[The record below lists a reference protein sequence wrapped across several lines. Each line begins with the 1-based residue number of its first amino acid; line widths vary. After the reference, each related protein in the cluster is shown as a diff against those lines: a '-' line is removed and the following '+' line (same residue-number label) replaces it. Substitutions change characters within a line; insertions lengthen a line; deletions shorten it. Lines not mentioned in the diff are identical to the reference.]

1 MPKAFS
7 KSGLFHTA
15 PSGHPS
21 LIGKQKFQPFLSN
34 WVGDGSYDPD
44 RHLTGTFVLPMIIN
58 FFGRRSWTRRSF
70 KQPNSPG
77 IFGSSIVLYLPH
89 DMDSTTSLPTMA
101 PPPGAPPGQ
110 THRYS
115 THEWEMQKPTIERLY
130 IEEQQTLSDVMS
142 IMGQEFGFIAS
153 YEFYRSSRGIF
164 RNWFT
169 IQAQAV

>member
-1 MPKAFS
+1 MPKAFT
-7 KSGLFHTA
+7 KSGLFHSA

-77 IFGSSIVLYLPH
+77 IFGSSIVLYLLH
-89 DMDSTTSLPTMA
+89 DMDSTTSLP
-101 PPPGAPPGQ
+101 GATPAQ

-142 IMGQEFGFIAS
+142 IMRQEFGFVAS
-153 YEFYRSSRGIF
+153 YEFSRSF
-164 RNWFT
+164 RSILQNWFT